1 MFNQP
6 HPARAAVP
14 WQPNAGIA
22 EKLSSRGYAT
32 TSWTS
37 DEPQAFADLGFP
49 AKASGFSAAHYQP
62 TKQPLSKQAQ
72 ASLALHEGEYRNEA
86 FGEEKPASVAG
97 TETNEH
103 LPFVMDAYG
112 ASRKSKLRVNV
123 DATVL
128 QRALAQAEMAETLVI
143 SPITSDE
150 KVADPIVIH
159 PDVADDVE
167 PRMRDAADVE
177 SDDARSP
184 LDAQDAQALLA
195 QAEDTAVATA
205 ESASAIE
212 TEAAAQAVAQEA
224 LATAEPSAP
233 VLPAVVGG
241 ISPEEVEQREAEQFA
256 KGLAQ
261 AREEAAVA
269 LAEAVAK
276 ATEEALA
283 QGIEQGKAEGLAE
296 GLAKGLE
303 QGIQQGL
310 EQGKEEGLVQGK
322 EEGMAEGEAKVRAEL
337 IDEMAAQ
344 RVVFENI
351 SNELGALM
359 ADPKKYFE
367 PLKRLALHIAEQ
379 VVVGELQTS
388 SKGIER
394 LVQRCL
400 DELDHPV
407 HGAVVLELNPEDKT
421 RLQEH
426 GGDFIKGMRLE
437 AVPQM
442 QMGSVRVFANDTVVE
457 DLVVNRLEG
466 LAKALLVDVDAWREK
481 SPLAQRILE
490 VQQQEEAED
499 EDVHS

>member
-1 MFNQP
+1 LFNQP

-37 DEPQAFADLGFP
+37 DAPEAFADLGFP
-49 AKASGFSAAHYQP
+49 AKSSGFSAAHYQP

-72 ASLALHEGEYRNEA
+72 ASLALLEGEYRNEA

-112 ASRKSKLRVNV
+112 ASRKSKLRINV
-123 DATVL
+123 DDSVL
-128 QRALAQAEMAETLVI
+128 KRALAQAEMAETLVV

-150 KVADPIVIH
+150 KTADPIVIH
-159 PDVADDVE
+159 PDVADDESV
-167 PRMRDAADVE
+167 DDVE
-177 SDDARSP
+177 HRMLGDEKSTP
-184 LDAQDAQALLA
+184 DAQEAQALLA
-195 QAEDTAVATA
+195 
-205 ESASAIE
+205 E
-212 TEAAAQAVAQEA
+212 TEAKAAEAAAVEAAAVIEAEAKAAAEVAAQEA
-224 LATAEPSAP
+224 LAAAEAAEAA
-233 VLPAVVGG
+233 LPAVVGG
-241 ISPEEVEQREAEQFA
+241 IAPEEVEQREAEQFA

-261 AREEAAVA
+261 AREEAAIA

-296 GLAKGLE
+296 GLE
-303 QGIQQGL
+303 QGQ
-310 EQGKEEGLVQGK
+310 ERGKAEGL
-322 EEGMAEGEAKVRAEL
+322 AEGEAKVRAEL
-337 IDEMAAQ
+337 VDEMAAQ
-344 RVVFENI
+344 RAVFENI

-388 SKGIER
+388 SKGMER

-407 HGAVVLELNPEDKT
+407 HGAVVLELNPEDKA

-437 AVPQM
+437 AVPEM

-457 DLVVNRLEG
+457 DLVEHRLEG

-499 EDVHS
+499 DDVHS

>member
-1 MFNQP
+1 MAQTLFNQP

-37 DEPQAFADLGFP
+37 DEPEVFADLGFP
-49 AKASGFSAAHYQP
+49 AKSSGFSAAHYQP

-72 ASLALHEGEYRNEA
+72 ASLALLEGEYRNEA
-86 FGEEKPASVAG
+86 FGEEKPAPVAG

-123 DATVL
+123 DASVL
-128 QRALAQAEMAETLVI
+128 QRALAQAEMAETLVV
-143 SPITSDE
+143 SPITSDD

-159 PDVADDVE
+159 PDVADDV
-167 PRMRDAADVE
+167 AK
-177 SDDARSP
+177 
-184 LDAQDAQALLA
+184 
-195 QAEDTAVATA
+195 TA
-205 ESASAIE
+205 EAEAAIKAENE
-212 TEAAAQAVAQEA
+212 TESEAENEAAAEAAAQ
-224 LATAEPSAP
+224 TA
-233 VLPAVVGG
+233 LPAVVGG
-241 ISPEEVEQREAEQFA
+241 IAPEEVAQREAEQFA

-261 AREEAAVA
+261 AREEAALA

-283 QGIEQGKAEGLAE
+283 QGIAQGKAEGLAE
-296 GLAKGLE
+296 GIEQGIKQGIEQGVAQGLE
-303 QGIQQGL
+303 QGIAQGQ
-310 EQGKEEGLVQGK
+310 EQGHAQGKEEGV
-322 EEGMAEGEAKVRAEL
+322 AECDAKVRAEL
-337 IDEMAAQ
+337 ADEMAAQ
-344 RVVFENI
+344 RVVFENA
-351 SNELGALM
+351 STELGALM
-359 ADPKKYFE
+359 ADPKKFFE

-379 VVVGELQTS
+379 MVVGELQTS
-388 SKGIER
+388 SKGMER

-407 HGAVVLELNPEDKT
+407 HGAVVLELNPEDKA

-437 AVPQM
+437 AVPEM
-442 QMGSVRVFANDTVVE
+442 KMGSVRVFANDTVVE
-457 DLVVNRLEG
+457 DLVEHRLEG